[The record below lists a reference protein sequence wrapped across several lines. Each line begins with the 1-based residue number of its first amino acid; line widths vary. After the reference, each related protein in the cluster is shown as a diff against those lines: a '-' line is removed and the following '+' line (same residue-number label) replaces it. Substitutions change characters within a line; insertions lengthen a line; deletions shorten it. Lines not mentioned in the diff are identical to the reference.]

1 MIRAGI
7 PQAAQLPGDG
17 QEHPGHGQAYRPDID
32 GLRAIAVLAVV
43 LYHVGG
49 IGGFAVPGGFGGVDV
64 FFVISGFLITS
75 IIQREM
81 DAGTF
86 SLLNFYERRIRR
98 IFPAL
103 AAVAIVATAVSAVL
117 LLPED
122 FKEYGKSLLNLM
134 VISSNFYF
142 MRKTGYFDAAA
153 GEKPLLHTW
162 SLSVEE
168 QFYVVFPLL
177 LFVLSRF
184 GRRAVIAALTALA
197 CASFLISVS
206 ALENAP
212 ARAFF
217 ATPVRVWELL
227 TGVLTALIGPAL
239 IASRIYREAIAALGL
254 ALIAFGYF
262 FYSDATPFPGPAAL
276 VFCLGTALVI
286 YAGSNG
292 GETIVS
298 RVLSVPPL
306 AGIGLI
312 SYSIYLWHW
321 PLIVF
326 LRYRLPELFSGAGGA
341 SSGFR
346 FTLVAGSLVLGFL
359 SWRYIE
365 RPFRKRAG
373 TSQQRY
379 VYALFLGLTAALI
392 AVALP
397 VIKRDG
403 LPGRWPREV
412 TEMLRH
418 RERPESDVCKPLTNF
433 GLWPIESCRI
443 GPGAAAAD
451 TLLWGDSHAMM
462 LIDGFETAI
471 RQTNQSM
478 VVASVP
484 GCPPFSG
491 VMLYGRSRAV
501 QCRAMVD
508 TVMTAIA
515 QSGVSKVVMSAR
527 WAYYAE
533 GSGQDM
539 GGGQPTQLSPGGIGK
554 NPAVFSELF
563 EDTVRRLRALGREV
577 VIIGPIPEQRFA
589 VALAM
594 ARNLVWQQSPPS
606 ELPRAAFAE
615 RQRHVLPLLER
626 LDAWPGVRVLYPDR
640 LLCGGETCRYARGAK
655 PLYVD
660 ANHLSPLGIR
670 LIAPLID
677 EIFAPHPGE

>member
-1 MIRAGI
+1 MISARI
-7 PQAAQLPGDG
+7 PQGAR
-17 QEHPGHGQAYRPDID
+17 HPRHGHAYRPDID

-49 IGGFAVPGGFGGVDV
+49 FGVSGGFGGVDV
-64 FFVISGFLITS
+64 FFVISGYLITS

-103 AAVAIVATAVSAVL
+103 VAVTVAVTLVSAML

-134 VISSNFYF
+134 AISSNYYF

-153 GEKPLLHTW
+153 ADKPLLHTW
-162 SLSVEE
+162 SLAVEE

-177 LFVLSRF
+177 LLVLSRF
-184 GRRAVIAALTALA
+184 GRRAVILGLIVLAAG
-197 CASFLISVS
+197 SFLASIS
-206 ALENAP
+206 ALDRAP

-217 ATPVRVWELL
+217 ATPGRVWELL
-227 TGVLTALIGPAL
+227 IGVLTAMMGPAL
-239 IASRIYREAIAALGL
+239 LTSRLNREAIAFLGL

-276 VFCLGTALVI
+276 VFCLGAAFII
-286 YAGSNG
+286 YAGTNG
-292 GETIVS
+292 GETLTG
-298 RVLSVPPL
+298 RVLSSPL
-306 AGIGLI
+306 FAGIGLI
-312 SYSIYLWHW
+312 SYSVYLWHW

-326 LRYRLPELFSGAGGA
+326 VRYRFPELGLGESGANIGLRVSLAAA
-341 SSGFR
+341 SLG
-346 FTLVAGSLVLGFL
+346 LGFF
-359 SWRYIE
+359 SWRFIE

-379 VYALFLGLTAALI
+379 AYAWFLGLTAALI

-397 VIKRDG
+397 VIKLKG
-403 LPGRWPREV
+403 LPERWPREV
-412 TEMLRH
+412 NEMLRH
-418 RERPESDVCKPLTNF
+418 RERPVSDVCKPLANS
-433 GLWPIESCRI
+433 GLWPLDSCRI
-443 GPGAAAAD
+443 GPLAVAPD

-462 LIDGFETAI
+462 LIDGFETAL
-471 RQTNQSM
+471 RQTNQS
-478 VVASVP
+478 VIVASVP
-484 GCPPFSG
+484 GCPPFAG
-491 VMLYGRSRAV
+491 VMLYGRSRAA

-508 TVMTAIA
+508 TVMTAIV

-539 GGGQPTQLSPGGIGK
+539 GGGQPTQLSPDGIGK
-554 NPAVFSELF
+554 NPEVFSALF

-577 VIIGPIPEQRFA
+577 VIIGPIPEHRFP

-594 ARNLVWQQSPPS
+594 ARNLVWQQVPPH
-606 ELPRAAFAE
+606 ELPRVVFTE

-626 LDAWPGVRVLYPDR
+626 LDAWPRVRVLYPDR
-640 LLCGGETCRYARGAK
+640 LLCVGETCRYAQGAK

-660 ANHLSPLGIR
+660 ANHLSPLGIK
-670 LIAPLID
+670 LIASLID
-677 EIFAPHPGE
+677 EIFAAQPGQ